1 MRGNEREQRKGGN
14 YLNGAG
20 AGFPAVSLERA
31 RLSPSESTW
40 ESEQGAS
47 RSSDDDSFVIR
58 CLSMEVDSYGGVER
72 KE

>member
-31 RLSPSESTW
+31 RLSPLESSW
-40 ESEQGAS
+40 ESEQSAP
-47 RSSDDDSFVIR
+47 RSSDDDSFAIR
-58 CLSMEVDSYGGVER
+58 CMSVEVDCSGGVER